1 MVCRLKS
8 QAHSLAAAD
17 LRESYIS
24 SGGNSVRRSWLILS
38 MGFGIVIALI
48 ALLGFGAMRRAR
60 TINDE
65 MIAAHQK
72 YLQTEAVLNEI
83 PAGLYLADILVRDY
97 LLDPSQSAATD
108 YRQQLLDIRA
118 SLRARV
124 DSLAN
129 AGTEDNRAVQELR
142 AEVRAYWESL
152 QPVFDW
158 SPQEKAARSYT
169 FLRRQVLP
177 RRNAVVAL
185 EREVSRLNVVNLQR
199 EQRRLRE
206 RQGALQSFLSKM
218 LVFALTVGILV
229 AVASTFR
236 VFMLETQGEQ
246 QRSRILLDEEKLR
259 NLSQKL
265 LQAQEDERKSLSRD
279 LHDAVGQML
288 TGMGMALSNFESLQP
303 GLTEKSREQLEDAK
317 RLNADTIRLVRDLAM
332 GLRPSML
339 DDIGLGPALQ
349 WQARE
354 FSRRS
359 GLPAVVQLDGV
370 LSKLPDEHRTCVYR
384 IVQEALTNCI
394 RHAEAKGIRIS
405 VHGGTDMV
413 NLTIQDDGVGFDP
426 DHPLRKGLGLV
437 GIRERVRQLG
447 GTLAITSQPQK
458 GTIVKVL
465 LPLHTGV
472 KA

>member
-1 MVCRLKS
+1 MK
-8 QAHSLAAAD
+8 
-17 LRESYIS
+17 
-24 SGGNSVRRSWLILS
+24 RSWLILS
-38 MGFGIVIALI
+38 VGFGIVIALI
-48 ALLGFGAMRRAR
+48 ALLGFGAMRRAK

-65 MIAAHQK
+65 MIAAHEK
-72 YLQTEAVLNEI
+72 YLENEAVLNEI

-97 LLDPSQSAATD
+97 LLDPSQSAAPT
-108 YRQQLLDIRA
+108 YRQQLVDIRA

-124 DSLAN
+124 DTLA
-129 AGTEDNRAVQELR
+129 ASGTEGNRAVQELR
-142 AEVRAYWESL
+142 KEVRAYWESL

-158 SPQEKAARSYT
+158 NPQEKAARSYA

-185 EREVSRLNVVNLQR
+185 EREVSHLNVLNLQT

-218 LVFALTVGILV
+218 LVFALAVGILV
-229 AVASTFR
+229 AIASTVR
-236 VFMLETQGEQ
+236 VFMLEKQGDQ

-259 NLSQKL
+259 HLSRKL
-265 LQAQEDERKSLSRD
+265 LQAQEEERKSLSRD

-317 RLNADTIRLVRDLAM
+317 HLNADTIRLVRDLAM

-359 GLPAVVQLDGV
+359 SVPAVVQLDGV
-370 LSKLPDEHRTCVYR
+370 LAGLPDEHRTCVYR
-384 IVQEALTNCI
+384 IVQEALTNCV
-394 RHAEAKGIRIS
+394 RHADAKGIRVS
-405 VHGGTDMV
+405 VHGRSDVV
-413 NLTIQDDGVGFDP
+413 NLTIQDDGIGFDP
-426 DHPLRKGLGLV
+426 DHPLREGLGLV

-447 GTLAITSQPQK
+447 GTLAITSQAQK
-458 GTIVKVL
+458 GTILKVE
-465 LPLHTGV
+465 LPLHNGV

>member
-1 MVCRLKS
+1 M
-8 QAHSLAAAD
+8 
-17 LRESYIS
+17 
-24 SGGNSVRRSWLILS
+24 RRSWLILS
-38 MGFGIVIALI
+38 VGFGIVIALI

-65 MIAAHQK
+65 MIAAHEK
-72 YLQTEAVLNEI
+72 YLEAEAVLNEI
-83 PAGLYLADILVRDY
+83 PSDLYLADILVRDY
-97 LLDPSQSAATD
+97 LLDPSQSAAPA
-108 YRQQLLDIRA
+108 YRQQLFDIRL
-118 SLRARV
+118 SLRTRV
-124 DSLAN
+124 DTLAS
-129 AGTEDNRAVQELR
+129 AGSEDNPAVQELR
-142 AEVRAYWESL
+142 NEVRAYWESL

-185 EREVSRLNVVNLQR
+185 EREVSKLNVLNLQR

-206 RQGALQSFLSKM
+206 RQAALQSFLSKM
-218 LVFALTVGILV
+218 LLFSLAVGVVV
-229 AVASTFR
+229 AVASTLR
-236 VFMLETQGEQ
+236 VFVLEKQGDR
-246 QRSRILLDEEKLR
+246 QRLRILFDEERLR
-259 NLSQKL
+259 HLSQKL
-265 LQAQEDERKSLSRD
+265 LQAQEEERKSLSRD

-303 GLTEKSREQLEDAK
+303 GLTERSREQLEDAK

-359 GLPAVVQLDGV
+359 GVPAVVQLDGI
-370 LSKLPDEHRTCVYR
+370 LSGLPDEHRTCVYR
-384 IVQEALTNCI
+384 VVQEALTNCV
-394 RHAEAKGIRIS
+394 RHAQAKAIRVS
-405 VHGGTDMV
+405 VHGGSEAV
-413 NLTIQDDGVGFDP
+413 NVTIQDDGIGFDP
-426 DHPLRKGLGLV
+426 DHPLREGLGLV
-437 GIRERVRQLG
+437 GIGERVRQLG
-447 GTLAITSQPQK
+447 GTLAITSQAQK
-458 GTIVKVL
+458 GTILKVE
-465 LPLHTGV
+465 LPVHSGV

>member
-1 MVCRLKS
+1 MK
-8 QAHSLAAAD
+8 
-17 LRESYIS
+17 
-24 SGGNSVRRSWLILS
+24 RSWLILS
-38 MGFGIVIALI
+38 VGFGIVIALI
-48 ALLGFGAMRRAR
+48 ALLGFGAMRRAK

-65 MIAAHQK
+65 MIAAHEK
-72 YLQTEAVLNEI
+72 YLENEAVLNEI
-83 PAGLYLADILVRDY
+83 PAGLYQADILVRDY
-97 LLDPSQSAATD
+97 LLDPSQSAAPT
-108 YRQQLLDIRA
+108 YRKQLVDIRA
-118 SLRARV
+118 SLRERV
-124 DSLAN
+124 DTLVAS
-129 AGTEDNRAVQELR
+129 GTEDDRAVQELR
-142 AEVRAYWESL
+142 KEVRAYWESL

-158 SPQEKAARSYT
+158 NPEEKAARSYG

-185 EREVSRLNVVNLQR
+185 EREVSHLNVLNLQT

-218 LVFALTVGILV
+218 LAFALAVGVVV
-229 AVASTFR
+229 AIASTSR
-236 VFMLETQGEQ
+236 VFSLEKQGDQ

-259 NLSQKL
+259 HLSRKL
-265 LQAQEDERKSLSRD
+265 LQTQEDERKSLSRD

-303 GLTEKSREQLEDAK
+303 GLTEKSRDQLEDAK
-317 RLNADTIRLVRDLAM
+317 HLNADTIRLVRDLAM

-359 GLPAVVQLDGV
+359 GVPAVVQLDGV
-370 LSKLPDEHRTCVYR
+370 LAGLPDEHRTCVYR
-384 IVQEALTNCI
+384 IVQEALTNCV
-394 RHAEAKGIRIS
+394 RHADARGIRVS
-405 VHGGTDMV
+405 VHGRSDVV
-413 NLTIQDDGVGFDP
+413 NLTIQDDGIGFDP
-426 DHPLRKGLGLV
+426 DHPLREGLGLI
-437 GIRERVRQLG
+437 GTRERIRQLG

-458 GTIVKVL
+458 GTILKVE
-465 LPLHTGV
+465 LPLHSGV